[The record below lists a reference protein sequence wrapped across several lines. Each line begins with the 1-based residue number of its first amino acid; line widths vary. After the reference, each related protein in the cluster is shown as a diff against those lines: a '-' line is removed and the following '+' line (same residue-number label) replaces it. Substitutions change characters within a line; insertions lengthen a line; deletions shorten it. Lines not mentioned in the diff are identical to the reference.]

1 MGFNNLSSL
10 WADTGD
16 RSGDPQETVGVAD
29 MLASGV
35 HTLLLC
41 VCVFVFFCIIWH
53 NLIYSE
59 LNKCNRN
66 VLHVFL
72 FIVM

>member
-41 VCVFVFFCIIWH
+41 VCVCFFLY
-53 NLIYSE
+53 NLAQ
-59 LNKCNRN
+59 LN
-66 VLHVFL
+66 LL
-72 FIVM
+72 